1 MTYYCFDVFNPLFLS
16 LWSSQC
22 TAPFGESKKWVS
34 PKDTTHSF
42 AGRTA
47 HAGCAIS
54 SLHLEAGPFSFEF
67 LQNTPLC
74 TPPPQCPFG
83 PELFLKL
90 CTCLFS
96 LTKTGLGAPQVAGV
110 LWGFYAPFQL
120 QIKFWDRIFPLVRHL
135 VQFGHW
141 YRGRLRDLSHPILQP
156 LCYRVSWCQPSQSP
170 LKVYRVVITAIKA
183 SGKSF

>member
-96 LTKTGLGAPQVAGV
+96 LTKTGLGGSPGGRGLVGILCAFSTANKV
-110 LWGFYAPFQL
+110 LGPDLSSSPPPCSVW
-120 QIKFWDRIFPLVRHL
+120 PLV
-135 VQFGHW
+135 QGPSSGSFSS
-141 YRGRLRDLSHPILQP
+141 DLTASL
-156 LCYRVSWCQPSQSP
+156 LSRVMVSAVTISTEG
-170 LKVYRVVITAIKA
+170 V
-183 SGKSF
+183 